1 MQVKNFQQYFSLHFV
16 IIILGFTAI
25 LGKLISLPAVQLV
38 WYRTLI
44 AFIGIFIYLKF
55 KKINYRIP
63 LKNVLSILGIGVIVA
78 AHWICFFHAVKVSNV
93 SVTLGC
99 LATTTLFTSFLE
111 PITQKRRISLLEV
124 FIGLIVIVGLY
135 MIFQFETKYTLGI
148 IFSVI
153 CAFLAGL
160 FSVLNKN
167 ISLKFDP
174 TVISFYEM
182 ISGFLAISIYMLTF
196 ENIATIDLSLS
207 TNDLIYLL
215 LLGIVCT
222 AYAFVVQVGIMK
234 VLSAYTVVLSINLE
248 PVYGII
254 AANFIFGESEHMT
267 TGFYSGTLLIIL
279 SVFLYPVIKNYLQR
293 GNKVRIS

>member
-1 MQVKNFQQYFSLHFV
+1 LQVKNFQQYFSLHFV